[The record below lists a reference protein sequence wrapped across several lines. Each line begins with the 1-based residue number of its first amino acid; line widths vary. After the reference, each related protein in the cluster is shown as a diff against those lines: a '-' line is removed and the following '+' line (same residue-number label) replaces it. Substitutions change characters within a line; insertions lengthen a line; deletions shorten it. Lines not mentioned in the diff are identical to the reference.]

1 MKEIKPTTVSYVHIN
16 ELFDLLGT
24 TEEDREYILY
34 GLLNDKVVW
43 DGTDLALITFDRLF
57 HIIGSSQSRIEQRFH
72 AGLLEYS
79 LLFDTKELFIN
90 LQ

>member
-1 MKEIKPTTVSYVHIN
+1 MNEIKPTIVSYVHIN

-24 TEEDREYILY
+24 TDDDREQILS
-34 GLLNDKVVW
+34 GRLNDKVTW
-43 DGTDLALITFDRLF
+43 GETDLALITFDRLF

-79 LLFDTKELFIN
+79 LLFDTKELFVN